1 MSADQEKSPP
11 AQKPEDRS
19 KGRLL
24 DWLDAIAKLVG
35 AAAILAV
42 ALIANSFQS
51 RLTGVSIQSQ
61 REQAESQLR
70 ANMFS
75 SLIGP
80 IAGPQTNGK
89 SLSPDREQLIAQLLA
104 LNFNENF
111 ELKPLLED
119 ASQRLAPKLNPGQK
133 NLANQP
139 DPREPLWSIARR
151 IGERQKAS
159 IAWEWAA
166 SKASQQKQA
175 GWTGRLFGCCRK
187 RANPSAAQGC
197 ESYSLTVDSNRPTSS
212 DTTPSPGCQLAVSFG
227 ETVRLKS
234 PDQNYTLQM
243 TLVHPDWSNQTVE
256 VSVAPFLSTQSRPV
270 ETDTTYRFPLSWFDL
285 PFTDN
290 TLLPDG
296 NRFAIYLRLV
306 GADFGRLTAVV
317 MWFPKGY
324 FTPRER
330 PLNYREVQELLGRTP
345 Q

>member
-1 MSADQEKSPP
+1 MSEDRETLPP
-11 AQKPEDRS
+11 RPKPEEKS

-35 AAAILAV
+35 AAAVLAV
-42 ALIANSFQS
+42 ALIANSFQG

-89 SLSPDREQLIAQLLA
+89 ALSPDREQLIAQLLA

-119 ASQRLAPKLNPGQK
+119 AGERLAPKIDSRRNNGPQQ
-133 NLANQP
+133 A
-139 DPREPLWSIARR
+139 DTREPLWSIARR
-151 IGERQKAS
+151 IAERQRAS

-166 SKASQQKQA
+166 SKAGQQAQE
-175 GWTGRLFGCCRK
+175 GWTWHFFGGQQ
-187 RANPSAAQGC
+187 RANASSAPAC
-197 ESYSLTVDSNRPTSS
+197 ESYTLTVDSTRPPSS
-212 DTTPSPGCQLAVSFG
+212 GITEPPGCQLAIGFG

-243 TLVHPDWSNQTVE
+243 TVVHPDWKNQRVT
-256 VSVAPFLSTQSRPV
+256 VSVWPFLTRQSRPV
-270 ETDTTYRFPLSWFDL
+270 ETDTAYRFPLGWFDF

-306 GADFGRLTAVV
+306 SAEFEKVTVV
-317 MWFPKGY
+317 AMWFPKGY

-330 PLNYREVQELLGRTP
+330 PLNYREVQQLLGRTT